1 MGLGHQGDRQNLI
14 WINCDS
20 MPRSKGHV
28 FYDRLQAILLK
39 HGFDRFV
46 ETLCASFYAES
57 RGRRSIP
64 PGHYFRMRL
73 VGYFEG
79 IDSERGIE
87 WRCTDAL
94 SLRKFLLLNLNE
106 VVPDHSSLSRI
117 RSRLSLETH
126 GQVFT
131 FVLGQGLSK
140 TNVSGGRFNHGS
152 QRCTQGHRS
161 PRYGRGLP
169 RDVHPHGKG
178 VGHQDSNGRRFD
190 SAGSAAQRQ
199 KTFKQGMGVANRSRS
214 TLPR

>member
-1 MGLGHQGDRQNLI
+1 MTVRSSDDADAAWLRKGNRAYYGYKIHAATDNRDGFVLGE
-14 WINCDS
+14 
-20 MPRSKGHV
+20 HV

-126 GQVFT
+126 DHQPGYSLTSPPTCSNKRDQ
-131 FVLGQGLSK
+131 LSEAS
-140 TNVSGGRFNHGS
+140 V
-152 QRCTQGHRS
+152 
-161 PRYGRGLP
+161 
-169 RDVHPHGKG
+169 GKG
-178 VGHQDSNGRRFD
+178 VAIPPGLT
-190 SAGSAAQRQ
+190 
-199 KTFKQGMGVANRSRS
+199 K
-214 TLPR
+214 